1 MIKGLIVTN
10 AYSHSKQV
18 EYKISRFRE
27 EFIKYDVVL
36 EVKDTI
42 ELGFSLEKNNF
53 AFKDINSYSFAI
65 YLDKDP
71 YIAFALE
78 KIMPLFNSATSL
90 FNFSTS
96 LFNFPILSN
105 PNILTTPLNLFYT

>member
-27 EFIKYDVVL
+27 EFLKCDVVL

-42 ELGFSLEKNNF
+42 ELGF
-53 AFKDINSYSFAI
+53 
-65 YLDKDP
+65 P
-71 YIAFALE
+71 
-78 KIMPLFNSATSL
+78 
-90 FNFSTS
+90 FSVVTQES
-96 LFNFPILSN
+96 CRRYN
-105 PNILTTPLNLFYT
+105 

>member
-27 EFIKYDVVL
+27 EFLKYDVVL

-42 ELGFSLEKNNF
+42 KLGFSLE
-53 AFKDINSYSFAI
+53 
-65 YLDKDP
+65 
-71 YIAFALE
+71 
-78 KIMPLFNSATSL
+78 
-90 FNFSTS
+90 
-96 LFNFPILSN
+96 
-105 PNILTTPLNLFYT
+105 

>member
-18 EYKISRFRE
+18 EYKISRLSE

-42 ELGFSLEKNNF
+42 KL
-53 AFKDINSYSFAI
+53 SFF
-65 YLDKDP
+65 L
-71 YIAFALE
+71 
-78 KIMPLFNSATSL
+78 
-90 FNFSTS
+90 
-96 LFNFPILSN
+96 
-105 PNILTTPLNLFYT
+105 